1 MSVQAGQDAPDFT
14 LKNTDMQEVTLSSLR
29 GQKNVVLLFVPFA
42 FTGVCTTELC
52 SVRDTLNNY
61 ASLNAEVFGI
71 SVDSPFAQK
80 QWKDKEHLNFTLL
93 SDFNRE
99 ACRAY
104 GAYYDNLLGLQG
116 VAKRAAFVIDKA
128 GKVQYAEVLDNARNL
143 PNFDRIRETLQAL
156 A

>member
-1 MSVQAGQDAPDFT
+1 MSVQAGQEAPDFT
-14 LKNTDMQEVTLSSLR
+14 LKNTDMQDVSLHSLR

-61 ASLNAEVFGI
+61 ASLNAEVLAI

-80 QWKDKEHLNFTLL
+80 QWKEKEHLNFMLL
-93 SDFNRE
+93 SDFNRV
-99 ACRAY
+99 ACQAY

-128 GKVQYAEVLDNARNL
+128 GQVRYAEVLESARDL
-143 PNFDRIRETLQAL
+143 PNFDRIRETLQGL
-156 A
+156 S

>member
-29 GQKNVVLLFVPFA
+29 GQKNAVLLFVPFA

-52 SVRDTLNNY
+52 SVRDNLHNY

-80 QWKDKEHLNFTLL
+80 QWKEKEHFNFTLL

-99 ACRAY
+99 VCKAY
-104 GAYYDNLLGLQG
+104 GAHYDNMIGFQG

-128 GKVQYAEVLDNARNL
+128 GKVRHAEILDNARNL
-143 PNFDRIRETLQAL
+143 PNFDRIRETLQSL

>member
-29 GQKNVVLLFVPFA
+29 GQKNVLLLFVPFA

-52 SVRDTLNNY
+52 SVRDNLNNY
-61 ASLNAEVFGI
+61 TNLNAEVFGI

-80 QWKDKEHLNFTLL
+80 QWKEQEQLNFTLL

-99 ACRAY
+99 VCQAY
-104 GAYYDNLLGLQG
+104 GAYFDNLRGLQG

-128 GKVQYAEVLDNARNL
+128 GKVRYAEVLESPGNL
-143 PNFDRIRETLQAL
+143 PDFDKIRAALQSL

>member
-14 LKNTDMQEVTLSSLR
+14 LKNTDMQDVTLSGLR

-42 FTGVCTTELC
+42 FTGVCTNELC
-52 SVRDTLNNY
+52 SVRDNLNDY
-61 ASLNAEVFGI
+61 AKLNAEVLAI

-80 QWKDKEHLNFTLL
+80 QWKEKEQLNFTLL

-99 ACRAY
+99 ACQAY
-104 GAYYDNLLGLQG
+104 GAYFEDLRGLHG
-116 VAKRAAFVIDKA
+116 VAKRAAFVIDKT
-128 GKVQYAEVLDNARNL
+128 GKVQYAEVLASPGNL
-143 PNFDRIRETLQAL
+143 PNFDKIQETLQRL

>member
-14 LKNTDMQEVTLSSLR
+14 LKNTEMQEVTLSSLR

-52 SVRDTLNNY
+52 AVRDTLNNY

-80 QWKDKEHLNFTLL
+80 QWKEKEHLNFTLL

-99 ACRAY
+99 TCKAY

-143 PNFDRIRETLQAL
+143 PNFDRMRETLQGL